1 MATIETAKRKY
12 ARRVP
17 AMKANYQGSM
27 ERFLGVS
34 AGALARAIPV
44 VNYGDVIKS
53 GVEDKWERNL
63 KNAFGI

>member
-1 MATIETAKRKY
+1 MATIDTAKRKY

-17 AMKANYQGSM
+17 LMKTNYQASM
-27 ERFLGVS
+27 ERFLGQS
-34 AGALARAIPV
+34 AGALNRSIPV

-63 KNAFGI
+63 KAAFGV

>member
-1 MATIETAKRKY
+1 MATIDTAKRKY

-17 AMKANYQGSM
+17 AMKANYQGAM
-27 ERFLGVS
+27 ERFLGTS
-34 AGALARAIPV
+34 AGALSRAIPV